1 MRIRSEI
8 LAVVAMGAAGAFAQ
22 DYPTPSFDCA
32 NIMTPQE
39 LQICRSQELSELDG
53 RHGSLVERAVRTSP
67 NREETR
73 AEMDAW
79 LERVRNP
86 CQTDQCL
93 VEAYT
98 SHIGELERIVP
109 AALPQPAFTA
119 PMLRD
124 IASAVAKAAPAPVK
138 PAALKAAPPPEP
150 ATTEDKD
157 DDEPWPAYVIV
168 IVLAGLAL
176 VVWGIFRIA
185 GRTRVKATGERDA
198 SGDRP

>member
-67 NREETR
+67 NREGTR

-93 VEAYT
+93 VDAYT
-98 SHIGELERIVP
+98 SHIRELERIVP

-124 IASAVAKAAPAPVK
+124 IAPAAKAAPEPVK
-138 PAALKAAPPPEP
+138 PAAVKTAPPPEP
-150 ATTEDKD
+150 VGAD
-157 DDEPWPAYVIV
+157 DDDGEDESPGSAIV
-168 IVLAGLAL
+168 IAL
-176 VVWGIFRIA
+176 
-185 GRTRVKATGERDA
+185 
-198 SGDRP
+198 